1 VIRFPIALSSPH
13 LSGRKATASA
23 QGGLARAHTSSTTMI
38 RLTKHAVEAIRARNI
53 AIEWVEAT
61 LQRPDWVETDPRHDD
76 RMRAY
81 KAIAELGGRI
91 LRVVFRRDGSDM
103 IVITAYPDRD
113 ARP

>member
-1 VIRFPIALSSPH
+1 
-13 LSGRKATASA
+13 
-23 QGGLARAHTSSTTMI
+23 MI
-38 RLTKHAVEAIRARNI
+38 RLTKHAAEVIQARNQARNI

-61 LQRPDWVETDPRHDD
+61 LQTPDWVEIDPRHDD

-91 LRVVFRRDGSDM
+91 LRVVFRQEGSAM
-103 IVITAYPDRD
+103 IVITAHPDRD